1 MISGVPR
8 VSDAHREQRRQQILD
23 AARRRFARNGF
34 HQTSMQ
40 DILAEAG
47 LSAGALYRYFRSKEE
62 IIAAIAEEALAQVTA
77 PMGPLAAQQPAPP
90 LDAVIERL
98 LTNAEDVNFLPD
110 GLAYIAPQVWAEAL
124 RNPRLRE
131 LVQTKFAEVRSA
143 IAGIVRAEQTAGRIP
158 ADADPDDVAG
168 FLFGSLLGYVLQRV
182 LAGTVD
188 PRSYS
193 AALRALVA
201 RPDTRRLGRSA
212 PCPPAGSPV
221 PDRRSR
227 P

>member
-1 MISGVPR
+1 
-8 VSDAHREQRRQQILD
+8 
-23 AARRRFARNGF
+23 
-34 HQTSMQ
+34 MQ

-62 IIAAIAEEALAQVTA
+62 IIAAIAGEALAQLTT
-77 PMGPLAAQQPAPP
+77 PIGPLAAQQPAPP

-98 LTNAEDVNFLPD
+98 LTNAEDFGFRPD

-131 LVQTKFAEVRSA
+131 LVQTKFAEMRSA
-143 IAGIVRAEQTAGRIP
+143 IAEIVRAEQSAGRIP

-188 PRSYS
+188 PKSYS
-193 AALRALVA
+193 AALGALV
-201 RPDTRRLGRSA
+201 T
-212 PCPPAGSPV
+212 PPP
-221 PDRRSR
+221 
-227 P
+227 

>member
-1 MISGVPR
+1 MPEARRLVKNECSFYDPAVPR
-8 VSDAHREQRRQQILD
+8 VSAAHREQRRQQILD
-23 AARRRFARNGF
+23 AARRCFARDGF

-40 DILAEAG
+40 DILADAG

-62 IIAAIAEEALAQVTA
+62 IIAAIAEEALAQVTT
-77 PMGPLAAQQPAPP
+77 PIGPLAAQQPAPP

-98 LTNAEDVNFLPD
+98 LTNAEDVGFRPD

-188 PRSYS
+188 AKSYS
-193 AALRALVA
+193 AALAALVA
-201 RPDTRRLGRSA
+201 
-212 PCPPAGSPV
+212 PPS
-221 PDRRSR
+221 
-227 P
+227 

>member
-1 MISGVPR
+1 MPR
-8 VSDAHREQRRQQILD
+8 VSAAHREQRRQQILD

-40 DILAEAG
+40 DILGEAE

-77 PMGPLAAQQPAPP
+77 PISQLTAQRPLPP
-90 LDAVIERL
+90 LDAVIEQL
-98 LTNAEDVNFLPD
+98 LTNAEEFGFQPD
-110 GLAYIAPQVWAEAL
+110 GMAYIGPQVWAEAL
-124 RNPRLRE
+124 RNPQLRT
-131 LVQTKFAEVRSA
+131 LVQARFADIRGA
-143 IAGIVRAEQTAGRIP
+143 IAGVVRAEQAAGRMP

-188 PRSYS
+188 PMSYS
-193 AALRALVA
+193 AALAAL
-201 RPDTRRLGRSA
+201 TG
-212 PCPPAGSPV
+212 PA
-221 PDRRSR
+221 
-227 P
+227 

>member
-1 MISGVPR
+1 MTTPI
-8 VSDAHREQRRQQILD
+8 
-23 AARRRFARNGF
+23 
-34 HQTSMQ
+34 
-40 DILAEAG
+40 
-47 LSAGALYRYFRSKEE
+47 
-62 IIAAIAEEALAQVTA
+62 
-77 PMGPLAAQQPAPP
+77 GPLAAQQPAPP

-98 LTNAEDVNFLPD
+98 LTNSEDVGFRPD

-188 PRSYS
+188 PKSYS
-193 AALRALVA
+193 AAWLPS
-201 RPDTRRLGRSA
+201 PDRLTRTPRRV
-212 PCPPAGSPV
+212 PAGSGSCRASVKPCV
-221 PDRRSR
+221 PPQACGAWSHQSILAG
-227 P
+227 